1 MIRWLYRGVLAVLV
15 LLALLLLASA
25 IYQSVE
31 MRSDARAFPEPGRL
45 VDAGGIRLQ
54 INCTGSGTPT
64 VVLESGLGDISI
76 EWDQVQKGIAKFSRV
91 CSYDRAGYGSSDP
104 GPMPR
109 TSARI
114 ANELHVL
121 LHNAG
126 EIRPIVLVGHSFGGY
141 NVRVFNGQ
149 YPDGV
154 AGMVLVDSPQEDQYQ
169 MLPKAW
175 DSISL
180 GLLRHFKSQAM
191 WAPLY
196 VDTGLARLQLRGQGI
211 YPGDYLYLQSKYL
224 KARASELEEI
234 QVSAEQAR
242 AAGNL
247 GEKPLV
253 ILTAGGKPDA
263 ILANGLSE
271 EDNRKFQQIWIDDLQ
286 MRLTHLS
293 TRGTRIIVQ
302 GSGHNIPLERPDSIV
317 NAVRDVVAGARN
329 TR

>member
-1 MIRWLYRGVLAVLV
+1 VIRWIYRGVLALFG
-15 LLALLLLASA
+15 LLALLLLAGA

-31 MRSDARAFPEPGRL
+31 TRSDARAFPEPGRL

-91 CSYDRAGYGSSDP
+91 CSYDRAGYGSSEP

-114 ANELHVL
+114 ANELSVL
-121 LHNAG
+121 LQNAG
-126 EIRPIVLVGHSFGGY
+126 EIPPFVLVGHSFGGY

-149 YPDGV
+149 YPDRL

-169 MLPKAW
+169 LLPKAW

-180 GLLRHFKSQAM
+180 ALLKHFKSQAM

-196 VDTGLARLQLRGQGI
+196 IDTGLARLQLRAQGI

-234 QVSAEQAR
+234 QISAEQAR
-242 AAGNL
+242 AAGSL
-247 GEKPLV
+247 AEKPLV
-253 ILTAGGKPDA
+253 VLTAGGKPDA
-263 ILANGLSE
+263 ILADGLSE
-271 EDNRKFQQIWIDDLQ
+271 EDNRKFQRIWIDDLQ

-293 TRGTRIIVQ
+293 TRGTRIMVQ
-302 GSGHNIPLERPDSIV
+302 GSGHNIPMERPDSIV
-317 NAVRDVVAGARN
+317 EAVKEVIADPRNAR
-329 TR
+329 

>member
-1 MIRWLYRGVLAVLV
+1 VIRWLYRGVLAVLV